1 MLIYNTEALDSD
13 IKTEIP
19 ASKNKEEALFR
30 FTKNP
35 LPEESDIP
43 VEVLDSG
50 TSTTSK
56 KSNLEQQS
64 FIYKIF
70 KGIKKEHREIPTS
83 EIKKLEKNDV
93 VDEIEDMANNVNY
106 YVEAG
111 KWGKASELARALS
124 EYSYKCAKECESTD
138 WAFSVMLKSTYSYWN
153 LAANNYNYL
162 AVEKGK

>member
-1 MLIYNTEALDSD
+1 
-13 IKTEIP
+13 
-19 ASKNKEEALFR
+19 
-30 FTKNP
+30 
-35 LPEESDIP
+35 
-43 VEVLDSG
+43 
-50 TSTTSK
+50 
-56 KSNLEQQS
+56 
-64 FIYKIF
+64 
-70 KGIKKEHREIPTS
+70 
-83 EIKKLEKNDV
+83 V

-162 AVEKGK
+162 AVAKGK